1 MSEVLQCATQ
11 KLKTGSFFNPAGPVL
26 QTGLAVL
33 HGNSH
38 ISGAILLGVD
48 RLSSHR
54 SSGLGK
60 YRYHVIWLSS
70 FVLIFSYYL
79 CSLDLSGYIMETCG

>member
-11 KLKTGSFFNPAGPVL
+11 KLKTWSFFNPAAPVL
-26 QTGLAVL
+26 QTGHAVR

-38 ISGAILLGVD
+38 ISAAIVLGVD

-60 YRYHVIWLSS
+60 YRYRAIWLSS
-70 FVLIFSYYL
+70 FAFIFSYYL
-79 CSLDLSGYIMETCG
+79 YSPDLSGYIMEPRG